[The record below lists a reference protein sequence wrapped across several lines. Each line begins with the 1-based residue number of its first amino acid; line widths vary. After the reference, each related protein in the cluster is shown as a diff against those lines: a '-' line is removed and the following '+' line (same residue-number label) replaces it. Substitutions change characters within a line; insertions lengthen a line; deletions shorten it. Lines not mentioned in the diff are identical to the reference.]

1 MEIVEAAAAPPGRG
15 DLYYCSRWFQAFIL
29 LLEEEEE
36 EDPELLEEAVEET
49 IFVVDG
55 VVCIPCFGG
64 AGEFGGGDEGRGRI
78 KL

>member
-1 MEIVEAAAAPPGRG
+1 MEIVEAAAAAPPGRG
-15 DLYYCSRWFQAFIL
+15 DLYYCSRWFQALIL

-36 EDPELLEEAVEET
+36 LELLEEGVEET
-49 IFVVDG
+49 IFVVNG

>member
-15 DLYYCSRWFQAFIL
+15 DLYYCSRCFQALIL
-29 LLEEEEE
+29 LLEEEEL
-36 EDPELLEEAVEET
+36 ELLEEAVEET
-49 IFVVDG
+49 TFVVNG

>member
-1 MEIVEAAAAPPGRG
+1 MEIVEETAAAPPGRG
-15 DLYYCSRWFQAFIL
+15 DLYYCSRWFQALIL

-36 EDPELLEEAVEET
+36 LELLEEAVEET
-49 IFVVDG
+49 IFVVNG

>member
-15 DLYYCSRWFQAFIL
+15 YLYYCSGWFQALIL

-36 EDPELLEEAVEET
+36 LELLEEAVEET
-49 IFVVDG
+49 IFVVNG

-64 AGEFGGGDEGRGRI
+64 AGEFGGDEGRGRI

>member
-15 DLYYCSRWFQAFIL
+15 DLYYCSRWFQALIL

-36 EDPELLEEAVEET
+36 LELLEEAVEEA
-49 IFVVDG
+49 IFVVNG
-55 VVCIPCFGG
+55 VVCISCFGG

>member
-15 DLYYCSRWFQAFIL
+15 DLYYCSRWFQALIL
-29 LLEEEEE
+29 LLEEEEDLE
-36 EDPELLEEAVEET
+36 QLEEAVEET

-64 AGEFGGGDEGRGRI
+64 AGEFGGGDEGRGGI